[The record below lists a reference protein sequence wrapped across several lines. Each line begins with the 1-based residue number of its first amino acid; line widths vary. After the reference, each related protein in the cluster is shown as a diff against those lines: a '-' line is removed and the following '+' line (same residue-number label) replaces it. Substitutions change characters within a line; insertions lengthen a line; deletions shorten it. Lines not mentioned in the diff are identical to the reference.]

1 LALTLAALGVYG
13 VLAFL
18 VGQRTREIGIRVAL
32 GAKPRDV
39 FRMVVGK
46 GLLLT
51 GTGIVIGIT
60 AAYGLASAMSGLLFG
75 VTASDPLTLA
85 AGASLLLITATAA
98 CLIPAYRAMRV
109 DPTTALK
116 CE

>member
-1 LALTLAALGVYG
+1 
-13 VLAFL
+13 
-18 VGQRTREIGIRVAL
+18 
-32 GAKPRDV
+32 
-39 FRMVVGK
+39 
-46 GLLLT
+46 
-51 GTGIVIGIT
+51 
-60 AAYGLASAMSGLLFG
+60 LASAMSGLLFG